1 MFNKGYKL
9 KKIIS
14 KALHVHT
21 YIRLKKY
28 KVYLMC
34 LTMVMMNTVSAQDLE
49 PRRWTP
55 LPAGATILGMGY
67 GHISGEVG
75 FDPVLEIEDAKVKR
89 DFFILNY
96 TQYFSLEGQLMRFDA
111 LVPFQ
116 KVQWDGILSK
126 EPASDQRTGMGDPL
140 LRLSINLMD
149 ATTLASKKSD
159 DPQKTI
165 NTVLGAA
172 IAVNVPFGEYYKE
185 KLLNL
190 GSNRYTIRPQIG
202 VVHTRGPWSY
212 ELTGSIFYFTDN
224 DNFYYVNK
232 LKQKPFYAVQAHIIR
247 VFSPGVWGSL
257 SAGYGKGGASKI
269 NSESID
275 DEREGIIS
283 GLSFGIPIA
292 PDQGLKF
299 SYIWKKTQTP
309 IVTISETNTFA
320 LSWSISF

>member
-1 MFNKGYKL
+1 ML
-9 KKIIS
+9 P
-14 KALHVHT
+14 
-21 YIRLKKY
+21 KKY
-28 KVYLMC
+28 KVYLIC
-34 LTMVMMNTVSAQDLE
+34 LAMAMPNIVSAQDLE

-55 LPAGATILGMGY
+55 LPSGTTILGVGY

-89 DFFILNY
+89 DFIVMNY
-96 TQYFSLEGQLMRFDA
+96 TQYFSWAGQSMRFDA

-116 KVQWDGILSK
+116 KAQWDGLLSK
-126 EPASDQRTGMGDPL
+126 EPASDQRTGMDDPR

-149 ATTLASKKSD
+149 TTTSASKKSD

-165 NTVLGAA
+165 NTVVGAA
-172 IAVNVPFGEYYKE
+172 IAVNVPWGKYYKE

-202 VVHTRGPWSY
+202 IVHTRGPWSY

-232 LKQKPFYAVQAHIIR
+232 LEQKPFYAAQAHIIR
-247 VFSPGVWGSL
+247 VFRQGVWGSL
-257 SAGYGKGGASKI
+257 SAGYGRGGASKI
-269 NSESID
+269 NSESIN
-275 DEREGIIS
+275 DEREGFIS

-292 PDQGLKF
+292 SNQGLNF
-299 SYIWKKTQTP
+299 SYIWTKTKTP
-309 IVTISETNTFA
+309 IVTISQTNTFA
-320 LSWSISF
+320 LSWSIRF